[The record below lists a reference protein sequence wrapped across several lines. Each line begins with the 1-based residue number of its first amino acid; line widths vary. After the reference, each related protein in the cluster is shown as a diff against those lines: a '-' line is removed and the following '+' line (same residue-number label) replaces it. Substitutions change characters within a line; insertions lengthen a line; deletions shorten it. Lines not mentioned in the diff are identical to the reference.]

1 MIKKVVIIVKYNL
14 ISYLIGDGI
23 KNITKNKKS
32 TFSAVIIMFV
42 TMLTIGICF
51 IIGENV
57 NFVLDKI
64 KKEYPLEI
72 YIDDEISTSQKEELK
87 NKIKNIKN
95 VNPNIKELT
104 KEEVYYK
111 AQEKLGEEMT
121 VAYTEKEH
129 PWPATLIITFTNLD
143 EININDISNE
153 IKSYDHVDVS
163 EEEQT
168 AETSKLVMFA
178 KGVNITLIAIGGILI
193 IFSMIIIGNTIKLT
207 VHARRKEISI
217 MKYVGATNNFIRAP
231 FVVEGVVIGIISS
244 ALSLIALAGLYVW
257 LKNYVIGIK
266 LGNWLEGTGISNGF
280 ELLEFSSMFSQIL
293 LVFLVLGIGI
303 GIIGSIR
310 SMRKYLK
317 V

>member
-153 IKSYDHVDVS
+153 IKSYDHVIDVS
-163 EEEQT
+163 EDFE
-168 AETSKLVMFA
+168 
-178 KGVNITLIAIGGILI
+178 
-193 IFSMIIIGNTIKLT
+193 
-207 VHARRKEISI
+207 
-217 MKYVGATNNFIRAP
+217 
-231 FVVEGVVIGIISS
+231 
-244 ALSLIALAGLYVW
+244 
-257 LKNYVIGIK
+257 NYVIK
-266 LGNWLEGTGISNGF
+266 Y
-280 ELLEFSSMFSQIL
+280 FSRYIWKHIN
-293 LVFLVLGIGI
+293 VLIVEH
-303 GIIGSIR
+303 
-310 SMRKYLK
+310 L
-317 V
+317 